1 MLRTS
6 PDRGT
11 RPAHTRPRL
20 EIVSLGDDDLLDF
33 DVRRGTFEPSP
44 RTLLDR
50 HGDAYRYQLVMARWL
65 ESYRDRRAEH
75 DGVPVAVAD
84 AQFEAGALETLSD
97 IAANLR
103 HGDFLPGGSFYE
115 EAQKDA
121 WPAVVGVRPR

>member
-1 MLRTS
+1 MLQLS
-6 PDRGT
+6 
-11 RPAHTRPRL
+11 
-20 EIVSLGDDDLLDF
+20 DDDLLDF
-33 DVRRGTFEPSP
+33 EVRRGPFEPSP

-97 IAANLR
+97 IVANLR

-115 EAQKDA
+115 EAQKDV

>member
-1 MLRTS
+1 VLLLS
-6 PDRGT
+6 G
-11 RPAHTRPRL
+11 
-20 EIVSLGDDDLLDF
+20 DDLLDF
-33 DVRRGTFEPSP
+33 EVRRGPFDFSP

-50 HGDAYRYQLVMARWL
+50 HGDAYRYQLVMAWWL
-65 ESYRDRRAEH
+65 EGYRDRRAEH

-84 AQFEAGALETLSD
+84 AQFEAGALETLGD

-121 WPAVVGVRPR
+121 RSAVVGVRLR

>member
-1 MLRTS
+1 VLLS
-6 PDRGT
+6 
-11 RPAHTRPRL
+11 
-20 EIVSLGDDDLLDF
+20 DDDLLDF
-33 DVRRGTFEPSP
+33 DERRGTFEPSS

-75 DGVPVAVAD
+75 DGVPAAVAD
-84 AQFEAGALETLSD
+84 AQYEAGALETLSD

-121 WPAVVGVRPR
+121 RSAVVGVRLR

>member
-1 MLRTS
+1 MLLLS
-6 PDRGT
+6 DVDP
-11 RPAHTRPRL
+11 
-20 EIVSLGDDDLLDF
+20 LDF
-33 DVRRGTFEPSP
+33 EVRRGPFEPSP

-84 AQFEAGALETLSD
+84 AQYETGALETLSD
-97 IAANLR
+97 LAANLR

-115 EAQKDA
+115 EAQRDA
-121 WPAVVGVRPR
+121 WPAVVGARPR

>member
-1 MLRTS
+1 MLLS
-6 PDRGT
+6 
-11 RPAHTRPRL
+11 
-20 EIVSLGDDDLLDF
+20 DDDLLDF
-33 DVRRGTFEPSP
+33 EVTAGAVRTFP
-44 RTLLDR
+44 RTLLDK
-50 HGDAYRYQLVMARWL
+50 HGDARTSWSWPGGWRAIGTA
-65 ESYRDRRAEH
+65 AEH